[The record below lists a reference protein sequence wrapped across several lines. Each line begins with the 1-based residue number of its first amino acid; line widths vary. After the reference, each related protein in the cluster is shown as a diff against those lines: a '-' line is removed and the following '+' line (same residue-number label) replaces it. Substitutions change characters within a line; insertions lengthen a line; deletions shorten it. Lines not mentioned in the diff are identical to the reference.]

1 VRSAEAGAVPVSW
14 ACERPGVRH
23 QALGPA
29 CRPLGRPGVC
39 AARDGECP
47 AATAGAVSGAVRV
60 LVCGL
65 GRGGMGLGLSGYLV
79 SELVT

>member
-1 VRSAEAGAVPVSW
+1 
-14 ACERPGVRH
+14 
-23 QALGPA
+23 
-29 CRPLGRPGVC
+29 
-39 AARDGECP
+39 
-47 AATAGAVSGAVRV
+47 VSGAVRV